1 MPYSSEVQ
9 NLISNISAKIDRMT
23 LDELKQVGEYAVA
36 HGIEASGTR
45 MKPAMEIMTRAGEK
59 KAETEAELGY
69 KDIAFK
75 EEKRRFGEELGER
88 QRQFGIT
95 TGLTREQ
102 LAEQKRQYNIRME
115 WQRQQW
121 AEQKALYEQA
131 LAEQED
137 ARKKAAKNWWQPFL
151 GAAVGT
157 ALGAVLG
164 PAAPA
169 IGGAALAGAGWL
181 SKGVGAG
188 IGAGA
193 NYLWSGLKKGYG
205 SATPSFSWGTTPYY
219 ETPYYYT
226 SPQGLGFGPSGG

>member
-1 MPYSSEVQ
+1 MPSYSSEVQ

-45 MKPAMEIMTRAGEK
+45 MKPAMEIMTRAGEE

-88 QRQFGIT
+88 QRQFDIT
-95 TGLTREQ
+95 S
-102 LAEQKRQYNIRME
+102 AEQRRQWN
-115 WQRQQW
+115 
-121 AEQKALYEQA
+121 EQKALYEQA
-131 LAEQED
+131 LQEQKD
-137 ARKKAAKNWWQPFL
+137 ARKKAARDWWKPFL
-151 GAAVGT
+151 GTVVGT

>member
-1 MPYSSEVQ
+1 MPYSSEIQ

-23 LDELKQVGEYAVA
+23 LDELKQFGEYAVA

-45 MKPAMEIMTRAGEK
+45 MKPAMEIMTRAGQK

-102 LAEQKRQYNIRME
+102 LAEQKRQYNIGME
-115 WQRQQW
+115 WQRQRW

-157 ALGAVLG
+157 ALGG
-164 PAAPA
+164 F
-169 IGGAALAGAGWL
+169 GGAALGSLFGLGKAATSIGTSAL
-181 SKGVGAG
+181 SSASSQFNPNL
-188 IGAGA
+188 
-193 NYLWSGLKKGYG
+193 NYNFNP
-205 SATPSFSWGTTPYY
+205 TPSYLQNNPLSYNPYGYFQAGNVNPWG
-219 ETPYYYT
+219 
-226 SPQGLGFGPSGG
+226 

>member
-1 MPYSSEVQ
+1 MLYSSEVQ

-45 MKPAMEIMTRAGEK
+45 MKPAMEIMTRAGQK

-75 EEKRRFGEELGER
+75 EEKRRFG
-88 QRQFGIT
+88 IT

-102 LAEQKRQYNIRME
+102 LAEQKRQYNIGME
-115 WQRQQW
+115 WQRRQW

-137 ARKKAAKNWWQPFL
+137 ARKKAAKNW
-151 GAAVGT
+151 
-157 ALGAVLG
+157 
-164 PAAPA
+164 
-169 IGGAALAGAGWL
+169 
-181 SKGVGAG
+181 S
-188 IGAGA
+188 
-193 NYLWSGLKKGYG
+193 
-205 SATPSFSWGTTPYY
+205 
-219 ETPYYYT
+219 
-226 SPQGLGFGPSGG
+226 